1 MANGWT
7 PERRMR
13 QSAQIQRWRP
23 WESSTGRKTA
33 VGKTQVSRNA
43 HKAERGRYR

>member
-13 QSAQIQRWRP
+13 QSAQIP
-23 WESSTGRKTA
+23 EMAAVGKLDRKTA

-43 HKAERGRYR
+43 